1 MVDADAEKPTGGATG
16 DEPEGAIARI
26 GTVVD
31 KYTIVRILG
40 RGGMGAVYEARHW
53 KLARRVAIKFLLP
66 DFAANRE
73 VLRRFENEA
82 KAAGGLE
89 HPNLAAVTD
98 FGRADDGSPYLV
110 MEFLE
115 GEDCAK
121 LLSRQGSLAA
131 SRAANIVVQ
140 ACRGLAVAHKAT
152 IVHRDLK
159 PENLFVTDAGDGS
172 DLIKVLDFGIAKL
185 RVADAGVVT
194 GTGATFGTAYYMSPE
209 QARGAGEVDPRTD
222 VWSMGVVLY
231 ELLSGRKPFLGEQF
245 LEVIH
250 QILSFDPPPLATL
263 RPDLPPKLVAAV
275 ESAMKKD
282 LRERLPSVVSLAEAL
297 APFVG
302 ARGAAESPRS
312 APAFEPTLATPGTN
326 VGVGG
331 PSLGARASVVEGEKS
346 GVPATSA
353 ATSRGSLKVALA
365 VGAVVVLAA
374 VIVGL
379 VRRPAEKN
387 PSSGAPAPAAS
398 AAIDPSPKP
407 PVDRS
412 VGVAAP
418 PTSPVTTARTASAP
432 TVPPVVHPPSPG
444 TPGPNPAPPGTSAGG
459 VRTMSEHSRHSS
471 NRHAAQTAPVPT
483 PTAPPTTTAPNPAPR
498 LETPARS
505 RRMELDKEDPFGP

>member
-1 MVDADAEKPTGGATG
+1 MGEADEERTGGAAG
-16 DEPEGAIARI
+16 QEPEGAIARI

-31 KYTIVRILG
+31 KYTVVRILG

-121 LLSRQGSLAA
+121 LLSRQGSLSA

-140 ACRGLAVAHKAT
+140 ACRGLAVAHKAA

-185 RVADAGVVT
+185 KVADAGVVT

-231 ELLSGRKPFLGEQF
+231 EMLAGRKPFLGEQF

-282 LRERLPSVVSLAEAL
+282 LRERLPSVVALAEAL

-312 APAFEPTLATPGTN
+312 AAAFEATLPTPGTN
-326 VGVGG
+326 LGIGVAIGG
-331 PSLGARASVVEGEKS
+331 PSPSAGPSVVAGEKI
-346 GVPATSA
+346 PATSA
-353 ATSRGSLKVALA
+353 PPARGSRKVALA
-365 VGAVVVLAA
+365 VGALVVLVAA
-374 VIVGL
+374 IVLGV
-379 VRRPAEKN
+379 VRRPAEK
-387 PSSGAPAPAAS
+387 AP
-398 AAIDPSPKP
+398 
-407 PVDRS
+407 V
-412 VGVAAP
+412 VGVAVPPASPAP
-418 PTSPVTTARTASAP
+418 TASAP
-432 TVPPVVHPPSPG
+432 TPPLA
-444 TPGPNPAPPGTSAGG
+444 PAPIPVPRAVPSGG
-459 VRTMSEHSRHSS
+459 VRTVSEHPRHGS
-471 NRHAAQTAPVPT
+471 NRHAAPTAPVPA
-483 PTAPPTTTAPNPAPR
+483 TAPPTPTAAPKPAPR
-498 LETPARS
+498 PETPAHS
-505 RRMELDKEDPFGP
+505 RRIELDKEDPFGP

>member
-1 MVDADAEKPTGGATG
+1 MGGADTEVHPATG
-16 DEPEGAIARI
+16 QEPEGAIARI

-40 RGGMGAVYEARHW
+40 RGGMGAVYEARHS

-66 DFAANRE
+66 EFAANRE

-131 SRAANIVVQ
+131 SSAANIVVQ
-140 ACRGLAVAHKAT
+140 ACRGLAVAHKAA

-185 RVADAGVVT
+185 KVADASVVT

-231 ELLSGRKPFLGEQF
+231 EMLSGRKPFLGEQF

-250 QILSFDPPPLATL
+250 QILSLEPPPLAVL
-263 RPDLPPKLVAAV
+263 RPDLPPKLVATV

-302 ARGAAESPRS
+302 ARGAAESPR
-312 APAFEPTLATPGTN
+312 AAAAFEATLATPGTN
-326 VGVGG
+326 VGAGG
-331 PSLGARASVVEGEKS
+331 PSPGARASVVEGEKS

-374 VIVGL
+374 VIVLGV
-379 VRRPAEKN
+379 VRRSAEKT
-387 PSSGAPAPAAS
+387 P
-398 AAIDPSPKP
+398 
-407 PVDRS
+407 S
-412 VGVAAP
+412 VGVAP
-418 PTSPVTTARTASAP
+418 PPASPTTTARTAPAP
-432 TVPPVVHPPSPG
+432 APLPAARPSP
-444 TPGPNPAPPGTSAGG
+444 PLAQPSPRAAPAPNPAPPAVSSGG
-459 VRTMSEHSRHSS
+459 VRTVSEHSRHGS
-471 NRHAAQTAPVPT
+471 NRHAAQTAPVSAPATPKPT
-483 PTAPPTTTAPNPAPR
+483 MAPNPAPR

>member
-1 MVDADAEKPTGGATG
+1 MGNAGLEEPTGGA
-16 DEPEGAIARI
+16 EPDGAIVRI

-31 KYTIVRILG
+31 KYTIVRVLG
-40 RGGMGAVYEARHW
+40 RGGMGAVYEARHA

-66 DFAANRE
+66 EFAANRD

-121 LLSRQGSLAA
+121 LLRRQGALSV

-185 RVADAGVVT
+185 RVSDASVVT
-194 GTGATFGTAYYMSPE
+194 GTGATFGTAFYMSPE

-222 VWSMGVVLY
+222 VWSLGVVLY
-231 ELLSGRKPFLGEQF
+231 ELLSGRKPFMGEQF

-250 QILSFDPPPLATL
+250 QILSLDPTPLATL
-263 RPDLPPKLVAAV
+263 RPDLPPKVVAAV

-282 LRERLPSVVSLAEAL
+282 SAQRLSSVAALAEVL
-297 APFVG
+297 APFAGV
-302 ARGAAESPRS
+302 RWSSEPSHAAPPM
-312 APAFEPTLATPGTN
+312 APTLATPATQVGLSKG
-326 VGVGG
+326 VGVGVG
-331 PSLGARASVVEGEKS
+331 ELGVQASVARRPESRAPG
-346 GVPATSA
+346 
-353 ATSRGSLKVALA
+353 TSRGPALKIVLGVGTAVALI
-365 VGAVVVLAA
+365 A
-374 VIVGL
+374 VIVL
-379 VRRPAEKN
+379 TLSRRPGENAAPLGAP
-387 PSSGAPAPAAS
+387 PSPRPTIGDPHADVPAPAPRPATTPATL
-398 AAIDPSPKP
+398 PSPTP
-407 PVDRS
+407 SPARTAEVAPHVRTAFEHSRS
-412 VGVAAP
+412 GSNKHATHPSPTSGPSAAP
-418 PTSPVTTARTASAP
+418 PERVAS
-432 TVPPVVHPPSPG
+432 
-444 TPGPNPAPPGTSAGG
+444 PAPPLD
-459 VRTMSEHSRHSS
+459 
-471 NRHAAQTAPVPT
+471 N
-483 PTAPPTTTAPNPAPR
+483 
-498 LETPARS
+498 PARS
-505 RRMELDKEDPFGP
+505 HRIEIDKDDPFGP

>member
-1 MVDADAEKPTGGATG
+1 MGGADTEVHPANG
-16 DEPEGAIARI
+16 QEPEGAMARI
-26 GTVVD
+26 GTIVD

-40 RGGMGAVYEARHW
+40 RGGMGTVYEARHSR
-53 KLARRVAIKFLLP
+53 LARRVAIKFLLP

-140 ACRGLAVAHKAT
+140 ACRGLAVAHKAA

-185 RVADAGVVT
+185 KVADAGVVT

-231 ELLSGRKPFLGEQF
+231 EMLSGRKPFLGEQF

-263 RPDLPPKLVAAV
+263 RPDLPPKLVAAIDW
-275 ESAMKKD
+275 AMKKD
-282 LRERLPSVVSLAEAL
+282 LRERLPSVISLAEAL
-297 APFVG
+297 APFAG
-302 ARGAAESPRS
+302 ARGAAESPR
-312 APAFEPTLATPGTN
+312 AAGAFEATLATPGTH

-331 PSLGARASVVEGEKS
+331 PSLGVPSSVVSGEKS
-346 GVPATSA
+346 GVPATPA
-353 ATSRGSLKVALA
+353 ASRGSLKVALI

-374 VIVGL
+374 VIIMGV
-379 VRRPAEKN
+379 VRRSAEKT
-387 PSSGAPAPAAS
+387 PSGGVPPPPA
-398 AAIDPSPKP
+398 SP
-407 PVDRS
+407 
-412 VGVAAP
+412 
-418 PTSPVTTARTASAP
+418 TTTERTASAP
-432 TVPPVVHPPSPG
+432 TPPPAAQPPVPVAPA
-444 TPGPNPAPPGTSAGG
+444 PNPAPPAVSSGG
-459 VRTMSEHSRHSS
+459 VRTASEHSRHGS
-471 NRHAAQTAPVPT
+471 NRHAAPPAPVPAPTAPT
-483 PTAPPTTTAPNPAPR
+483 PTAAPKPAPR
-498 LETPARS
+498 PEAPARS

>member
-1 MVDADAEKPTGGATG
+1 M
-16 DEPEGAIARI
+16 ARI
-26 GTVVD
+26 GTIVD

-40 RGGMGAVYEARHW
+40 RGGMGTVYEARHSR
-53 KLARRVAIKFLLP
+53 LARRVAIKFLLP

-185 RVADAGVVT
+185 KVADAGVAT

-231 ELLSGRKPFLGEQF
+231 EMLAGRKPFLGEQF

-250 QILSFDPPPLATL
+250 QILSFEPPPLATL

-282 LRERLPSVVSLAEAL
+282 LGQRLPSVVALAEAL
-297 APFVG
+297 APFAG
-302 ARGAAESPRS
+302 ARGAAESPR
-312 APAFEPTLATPGTN
+312 AAAAFEATVATPGTL

-331 PSLGARASVVEGEKS
+331 QSLGARASVVGGEKS
-346 GVPATSA
+346 GVPAA
-353 ATSRGSLKVALA
+353 AAASRSLLKVALI
-365 VGAVVVLAA
+365 VGAVVVVVAA
-374 VIVGL
+374 IVLGV
-379 VRRPAEKN
+379 VRRPVEKT
-387 PSSGAPAPAAS
+387 PST
-398 AAIDPSPKP
+398 
-407 PVDRS
+407 
-412 VGVAAP
+412 GVAP
-418 PTSPVTTARTASAP
+418 PPASPTTTARTAPAPTSAP
-432 TVPPVVHPPSPG
+432 TPPPAAPPPPSLAQPSPRAAPAANPALPTPPVVS
-444 TPGPNPAPPGTSAGG
+444 SGG
-459 VRTMSEHSRHSS
+459 VRTVSEHSRHGS
-471 NRHAAQTAPVPT
+471 NRHAAQTAPVPA

-505 RRMELDKEDPFGP
+505 RRMELDKDDPFGP

>member
-1 MVDADAEKPTGGATG
+1 MGGADTEIRPANG
-16 DEPEGAIARI
+16 QEPEGAIVRI
-26 GTVVD
+26 GTIVD

-40 RGGMGAVYEARHW
+40 RGGMGAVYEARHS

-152 IVHRDLK
+152 IIHRDLK

-185 RVADAGVVT
+185 RVADASVVT

-250 QILSFDPPPLATL
+250 QILTFDPPPLTTL
-263 RPDLPPKLVAAV
+263 RPDLPTKLVAAV

-282 LRERLPSVVSLAEAL
+282 LRERLPSVVALAEAL

-312 APAFEPTLATPGTN
+312 AQAFEPTLATPGTH
-326 VGVGG
+326 VGIGG
-331 PSLGARASVVEGEKS
+331 PAPDARASGVEGEKS

-353 ATSRGSLKVALA
+353 PTSRGSRKIALA
-365 VGAVVVLAA
+365 VGALVVLAA
-374 VIVGL
+374 AVVLGF
-379 VRRPAEKN
+379 VRRPA
-387 PSSGAPAPAAS
+387 
-398 AAIDPSPKP
+398 
-407 PVDRS
+407 
-412 VGVAAP
+412 VGVAP
-418 PTSPVTTARTASAP
+418 PTASPATTARTAPAP
-432 TVPPVVHPPSPG
+432 IPLPAAPSPAPAVPVP
-444 TPGPNPAPPGTSAGG
+444 TPAPPEESSGD
-459 VRTMSEHSRHSS
+459 VRTVSEHSRHGS
-471 NRHAAQTAPVPT
+471 NRHAAHNAPVPAPTTQT
-483 PTAPPTTTAPNPAPR
+483 PTTAPNPAPR

-505 RRMELDKEDPFGP
+505 RRMELDKDDPFGP

>member
-1 MVDADAEKPTGGATG
+1 MSGADTEVQPAGAIG
-16 DEPEGAIARI
+16 QEPEGVTARI
-26 GTVVD
+26 GTLVD
-31 KYTIVRILG
+31 KYTIVRVLG
-40 RGGMGAVYEARHW
+40 RGGMGAVYEARHS

-140 ACRGLAVAHKAT
+140 ACRGLAVAHKAA

-185 RVADAGVVT
+185 KVADASVVT

-231 ELLSGRKPFLGEQF
+231 EMLSGRKPFLGEQF

-250 QILSFDPPPLATL
+250 QILSLEPPPLAVL
-263 RPDLPPKLVAAV
+263 RPDLPPKLVATV

-302 ARGAAESPRS
+302 ARGAAESPR
-312 APAFEPTLATPGTN
+312 AAAAFEATHATPGTN
-326 VGVGG
+326 VGIGG
-331 PSLGARASVVEGEKS
+331 PSPGARASVVEGEKR
-346 GVPATSA
+346 VPATSA

-379 VRRPAEKN
+379 VRRPAEKTL
-387 PSSGAPAPAAS
+387 SSGAPAPAAG
-398 AAIDPSPKP
+398 ATIDPSPKP

-412 VGVAAP
+412 GGVVAP
-418 PTSPVTTARTASAP
+418 PAAPVTTAGAGSAP
-432 TVPPVVHPPSPG
+432 TPLPAVHSSAPAAA
-444 TPGPNPAPPGTSAGG
+444 GPNQAPPAVSSSG
-459 VRTMSEHSRHSS
+459 VRTVSEHSRHSS
-471 NRHAAQTAPVPT
+471 NRHAAHTAPIPA

-505 RRMELDKEDPFGP
+505 RRMELDKDDPFGP

>member
-1 MVDADAEKPTGGATG
+1 MGNADEEERTGGAIG
-16 DEPEGAIARI
+16 NEPEGTIARI

-185 RVADAGVVT
+185 KVADAGVAT

-231 ELLSGRKPFLGEQF
+231 EMLSGRKPFLGEQF

-250 QILSFDPPPLATL
+250 QILSFEPPPLATL
-263 RPDLPPKLVAAV
+263 RPDLPPKLIAAV

-282 LRERLPSVVSLAEAL
+282 LRERLPSVVALAEAL

-312 APAFEPTLATPGTN
+312 AAAFEATLATPGTH

-331 PSLGARASVVEGEKS
+331 PSLSPPASVVAGASVVAVES

-353 ATSRGSLKVALA
+353 TTSRGSLKVALT
-365 VGAVVVLAA
+365 VGAVVILVAAIVLG
-374 VIVGL
+374 V
-379 VRRPAEKN
+379 VRRPAEKT
-387 PSSGAPAPAAS
+387 PA
-398 AAIDPSPKP
+398 
-407 PVDRS
+407 
-412 VGVAAP
+412 VGVAP
-418 PTSPVTTARTASAP
+418 PPASPATTARTAP
-432 TVPPVVHPPSPG
+432 TPTPP
-444 TPGPNPAPPGTSAGG
+444 PAPPPLAQPSPSAAPARNPVPPAVSSGG
-459 VRTMSEHSRHSS
+459 VRTVSEHSRHSS
-471 NRHAAQTAPVPT
+471 NRHAAPTAPVPA
-483 PTAPPTTTAPNPAPR
+483 PTAPTPTTAPNPAPR

>member
-1 MVDADAEKPTGGATG
+1 MGGADTEVHPATG
-16 DEPEGAIARI
+16 QEPEGAIVRI

-40 RGGMGAVYEARHW
+40 RGGMGTVYEARHSR
-53 KLARRVAIKFLLP
+53 LARRVAIKFLLP

-185 RVADAGVVT
+185 KVADAGVAT

-231 ELLSGRKPFLGEQF
+231 EMLAGRKPFLGEQF

-250 QILSFDPPPLATL
+250 QILSFEPPPLATL
-263 RPDLPPKLVAAV
+263 RPDLPPRLVAVV

-282 LRERLPSVVSLAEAL
+282 LGQRLPSVVALAEAL

-302 ARGAAESPRS
+302 ARGAAESPR
-312 APAFEPTLATPGTN
+312 AAAAFEATLATPGTL
-326 VGVGG
+326 VGVGVSG
-331 PSLGARASVVEGEKS
+331 VGGWPSLGARASVVAGEKS

-353 ATSRGSLKVALA
+353 AASRGSLKVALT
-365 VGAVVVLAA
+365 VGAVVVLVAA
-374 VIVGL
+374 IVLGV
-379 VRRPAEKN
+379 VRRPAEKT
-387 PSSGAPAPAAS
+387 PSAGVAPPPASPTTTAGTAPAPTPPPLAQ
-398 AAIDPSPKP
+398 PSP
-407 PVDRS
+407 
-412 VGVAAP
+412 
-418 PTSPVTTARTASAP
+418 RTAPAA
-432 TVPPVVHPPSPG
+432 
-444 TPGPNPAPPGTSAGG
+444 NPALPTPPGVSSGG
-459 VRTMSEHSRHSS
+459 VRTVSEYFRRSS
-471 NRHAAQTAPVPT
+471 NRHAAQTAPASA
-483 PTAPPTTTAPNPAPR
+483 PTAPMPATAPKPAPR

-505 RRMELDKEDPFGP
+505 RRIELDKEDPFGP

>member
-1 MVDADAEKPTGGATG
+1 MGNADEEKRTGGATG
-16 DEPEGAIARI
+16 DEPVGAIARI
-26 GTVVD
+26 GTIVD

-121 LLSRQGSLAA
+121 LLSRQGSLPA

-185 RVADAGVVT
+185 KVADAGVVT

-250 QILSFDPPPLATL
+250 QILSFEPPPLATL

-282 LRERLPSVVSLAEAL
+282 LRERLPSVVALAEAL

-302 ARGAAESPRS
+302 ARGAAESPR
-312 APAFEPTLATPGTN
+312 AAAAFEATLATPGTN
-326 VGVGG
+326 VGIGVGG
-331 PSLGARASVVEGEKS
+331 PSPSAGASVVAGEKI
-346 GVPATSA
+346 PATSA
-353 ATSRGSLKVALA
+353 APARGSPKVALT
-365 VGAVVVLAA
+365 VGAVVVLVAA
-374 VIVGL
+374 IVLG
-379 VRRPAEKN
+379 VFRRPAEKT
-387 PSSGAPAPAAS
+387 PSSG
-398 AAIDPSPKP
+398 
-407 PVDRS
+407 
-412 VGVAAP
+412 GVAAP
-418 PTSPVTTARTASAP
+418 SAPPVTTARTAPAP
-432 TVPPVVHPPSPG
+432 TPLPAAPPPPPLAQPSPPEAPARNPVPPSVS
-444 TPGPNPAPPGTSAGG
+444 SSG
-459 VRTMSEHSRHSS
+459 VRTVSEHSRHSS
-471 NRHAAQTAPVPT
+471 NRHAAQTAPVRTPTAPT
-483 PTAPPTTTAPNPAPR
+483 PTAAPKPAPR

-505 RRMELDKEDPFGP
+505 RRIELDKEDPFGP

>member
-1 MVDADAEKPTGGATG
+1 MGGADTEVHPSNG
-16 DEPEGAIARI
+16 QEPEGAIARI
-26 GTVVD
+26 GTIVD

-40 RGGMGAVYEARHW
+40 RGGMGTVYEARHSR
-53 KLARRVAIKFLLP
+53 LARRVAIKFLLP

-121 LLSRQGSLAA
+121 LLSRQGSLGA

-263 RPDLPPKLVAAV
+263 RPDLPPKLVAAIDW
-275 ESAMKKD
+275 AMKKD
-282 LRERLPSVVSLAEAL
+282 LRERLPSVISLAEAL
-297 APFVG
+297 APF
-302 ARGAAESPRS
+302 A
-312 APAFEPTLATPGTN
+312 
-326 VGVGG
+326 
-331 PSLGARASVVEGEKS
+331 
-346 GVPATSA
+346 
-353 ATSRGSLKVALA
+353 
-365 VGAVVVLAA
+365 
-374 VIVGL
+374 
-379 VRRPAEKN
+379 
-387 PSSGAPAPAAS
+387 
-398 AAIDPSPKP
+398 
-407 PVDRS
+407 
-412 VGVAAP
+412 
-418 PTSPVTTARTASAP
+418 
-432 TVPPVVHPPSPG
+432 
-444 TPGPNPAPPGTSAGG
+444 
-459 VRTMSEHSRHSS
+459 
-471 NRHAAQTAPVPT
+471 
-483 PTAPPTTTAPNPAPR
+483 
-498 LETPARS
+498 
-505 RRMELDKEDPFGP
+505 